1 MSFSFCFSP
10 MRRAALFALA
20 FSLGQGENLFSGS
33 CGIRCRQYFLLSG
46 ICDTRCRQCFL
57 LFWRCGIRYRQCLL
71 LSAVCGIRYR
81 QCLLIL
87 ALWYSVPER
96 ASYGTEYAFGAQN
109 RLLGYATHHGYS
121 VSAPPLWY
129 GTDHSML
136 KKAIT
141 ETTQKNRTNL
151 ATCPV

>member
-1 MSFSFCFSP
+1 MEQYRTPNWKENDFDVV
-10 MRRAALFALA
+10 LFLFFPDEASCA
-20 FSLGQGENLFSGS
+20 FRTGLLFSGS
-33 CGIRCRQYFLLSG
+33 
-46 ICDTRCRQCFL
+46 
-57 LFWRCGIRYRQCLL
+57 
-71 LSAVCGIRYR
+71 CGIRYR

-87 ALWYSVPER
+87 ALWHSVPER

-109 RLLGYATHHGYS
+109 RLLGYATHFQRHSVQKTGVSGTEGIFGAQNSLPWYAAHHGYS
-121 VSAPPLWY
+121 VQPPLWY